1 MYKPILTIDLP
12 KLRDNARV
20 EKKEL
25 GEHGIEVMAVNKV
38 FKFDFAGIEEV

>member
-20 EKKEL
+20 EKKGL
-25 GEHGIEVMAVNKV
+25 VNTVLKSWPSI
-38 FKFDFAGIEEV
+38 KSLTAA

>member
-38 FKFDFAGIEEV
+38 FNG

>member
-25 GEHGIEVMAVNKV
+25 GVNTVLKSWPSI
-38 FKFDFAGIEEV
+38 KSLTAA

>member
-20 EKKEL
+20 EKKDL
-25 GEHGIEVMAVNKV
+25 VNTVLKSWPSI
-38 FKFDFAGIEEV
+38 KSLTAA